1 MRLRVDEL
9 ASRAGV
15 SVDTVRF
22 YQTKGL
28 LPPPEREGRT
38 AWYSDG
44 HMERLDR
51 IRSLKD
57 KGFTLAAIRRFVEGE
72 LDRADEALVEAL
84 VSSAPEPGTDGDLLS
99 RDDLARVTGVPP
111 TLLAAIEREGLLT
124 PRGDEDDPRY
134 SQDDVSAVRAGLA
147 LLGAGLPL
155 SELLALA
162 RGHDQAMRETAD
174 RAVTLFLRFV
184 RDPIRA
190 DAGDESEAAQKLVD
204 AFRNMLE
211 STTDLV
217 AHHFKRVLIAA
228 AEARLGE
235 EDISIGSQTPSSEE
249 RRVSEAG
256 SSPQNGTSG

>member
-9 ASRAGV
+9 AAKAGV

-38 AWYSDG
+38 AWYSDV
-44 HMERLDR
+44 HMERLGR

-84 VSSAPEPGTDGDLLS
+84 VSSAPGSSTSGELLT
-99 RDDLARVTGVPP
+99 REELAHETGVPP
-111 TLLAAIEREGLLT
+111 TLLAAIEREGLLSA
-124 PRGDEDDPRY
+124 RGEEGDPRY
-134 SQDDVSAVRAGLA
+134 SGDDIAAVRAGLA

-162 RGHDQAMRETAD
+162 RGHDQAMRATAD
-174 RAVTLFLRFV
+174 RAVDLFLRFV

-190 DAGDESEAAQKLVD
+190 GASDEAEAATKLVT
-204 AFRNMLE
+204 AFGEMLN

-217 AHHFKRVLIAA
+217 AHHFKRVLLAA
-228 AEARLGE
+228 AQARLGD
-235 EDISIGSQTPSSEE
+235 EDIPFDT
-249 RRVSEAG
+249 EAED
-256 SSPQNGTSG
+256 

>member
-1 MRLRVDEL
+1 VDEL
-9 ASRAGV
+9 AAQAGV

-38 AWYSDG
+38 AWYTDA
-44 HMERLDR
+44 HRERLER
-51 IRSLKD
+51 IRALKD

-84 VSSAPEPGTDGDLLS
+84 VAPAPDAGAAELLT
-99 RDDLARVTGVPP
+99 REDLARETGVPP

-124 PRGDEDDPRY
+124 PRSGIDDAMY
-134 SQDDVSAVRAGLA
+134 SQDDVAAVRAGLE

-162 RGHDQAMRETAD
+162 RGHDQAMRATAE
-174 RAVTLFLRFV
+174 RAVDLFLRFV

-190 DAGDESEAAQKLVD
+190 SSDDEAETAAKLVT
-204 AFRNMLE
+204 AFRSMLD

-217 AHHFKRVLIAA
+217 AHHFKRVLLTAAEERLGSDEIAA
-228 AEARLGE
+228 PSES
-235 EDISIGSQTPSSEE
+235 ISD
-249 RRVSEAG
+249 
-256 SSPQNGTSG
+256 